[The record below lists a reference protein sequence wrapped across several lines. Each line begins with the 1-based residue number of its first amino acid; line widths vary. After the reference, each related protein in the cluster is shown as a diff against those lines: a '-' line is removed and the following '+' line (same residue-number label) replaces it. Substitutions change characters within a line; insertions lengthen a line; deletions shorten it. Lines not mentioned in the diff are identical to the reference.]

1 MCVFEDE
8 TLTLLQAGLNES
20 TVLCLERGGKAPPNT
35 LRLRVCLVTGNDT
48 ALKTNPKAPGTR
60 GVVVECE
67 VPASSTVTSL
77 RDLAGALLLSR
88 TPGWTDPPP
97 LPPVPVLSV
106 PVDDS
111 SGDPFQKVN
120 NRRGKDTRAPPPVAP
135 APPSTHGKS
144 GVKSAPRAPVTPPPP
159 PQPMRFDPLGGLIA
173 LKPPRPSSSSS
184 DGSSSTGVEEVSE
197 EKRLRRTN
205 AFEECGDLLD
215 ETEAAHTAHGW
226 RGKKAHGQTPEA
238 AQAGSIATK
247 LSATKGEGWKDRE
260 SAPSAPEEE
269 LPITLEAAGL
279 RSGDLLLFEDG
290 PLPVGG
296 RAKFMVYLWVKDI
309 ALLSSSPAAP
319 SPSAALPDQAA
330 NGQKEKEKER
340 EKAKEAQT
348 EPSGPSRR
356 RDGRFRDGKAKG
368 KQDPPK
374 RAEERA
380 APAVPA
386 PAPVPSAAAALESAT
401 ANRKQNT
408 STSLNAQA
416 NKITQVEPS
425 AEEKVKEKEK
435 GAVDEKEKEDEK
447 EEEEE
452 EPNALA
458 VALRQRS
465 RHLLPLFVS
474 SPLCMPEES
483 TLLQLQKAILTGL
496 QGEAVGAAL
505 RAVYPTWKGE
515 HS

>member
-1 MCVFEDE
+1 
-8 TLTLLQAGLNES
+8 
-20 TVLCLERGGKAPPNT
+20 VLCLERGGKAPPNT

-67 VPASSTVTSL
+67 MPASCTVTSL

-106 PVDDS
+106 PVEDS

-120 NRRGKDTRAPPPVAP
+120 SRRGKDTRAPPPAAP
-135 APPSTHGKS
+135 VPPSTNGGRGGGKS
-144 GVKSAPRAPVTPPPP
+144 ATRAPVTPPPP
-159 PQPMRFDPLGGLIA
+159 PQPMRFDTLGGLITV
-173 LKPPRPSSSSS
+173 KPPRLSSSSS
-184 DGSSSTGVEEVSE
+184 DTAFSSSGADDLCE

-215 ETEAAHTAHGW
+215 ETEAAHAAHGW
-226 RGKKAHGQTPEA
+226 RGKKSHGPVPEA
-238 AQAGSIATK
+238 AQTGGSSTK
-247 LSATKGEGWKDRE
+247 PSGAKGEGWKDRE
-260 SAPSAPEEE
+260 SNPSASEEE

-296 RAKFMVYLWVKDI
+296 RAKLMVYLWVKDVAMLNATPT
-309 ALLSSSPAAP
+309 ALSP
-319 SPSAALPDQAA
+319 AALPDQPV
-330 NGQKEKEKER
+330 NGQKEKEKAR
-340 EKAKEAQT
+340 EAEA
-348 EPSGPSRR
+348 EPQGSSRR

-368 KQDPPK
+368 KPDAPK
-374 RAEERA
+374 KAEERA
-380 APAVPA
+380 ATIVPVPAVVLL
-386 PAPVPSAAAALESAT
+386 APVTLETVTTS
-401 ANRKQNT
+401 RKQSAPKTVNT
-408 STSLNAQA
+408 QATKTAQA
-416 NKITQVEPS
+416 EPS
-425 AEEKVKEKEK
+425 VDEKEKAKVKEA
-435 GAVDEKEKEDEK
+435 AVDEKEDEEDD
-447 EEEEE
+447 

-458 VALRQRS
+458 SALKQRS

-474 SPLCMPEES
+474 SPLCLPEES

-505 RAVYPTWKGE
+505 RTVYPTWKGE
-515 HS
+515 HSSSC